1 MGFLSNCNFFT
12 ESDFNDYRR
21 LDKILNEADEDDDLG
36 DDESESNFDMPDDD
50 QDDTDQQTED
60 NPQEPAAED
69 DTGDDNNLG
78 VDDSE
83 SNFDMPDDEDQQQTD
98 DGVETG
104 DEPDTQSMDDGDT
117 AVQSDPAPDT
127 STQDGDSGDDDLG
140 DDESESDFDLPDDDG
155 DQQQGDQIDNA
166 NADDGGDDLGDDG
179 SESNFDMDDGDG
191 TGADTSDDGTD
202 DTGMDDTS
210 TGEDPDQDLKD
221 AENDIFNGL
230 SDQDKTIKINELK
243 DLYQDLYNR
252 IVTLYDKVNDI
263 PKDDELIKVYNFIID
278 NLSDLKQFVYD
289 YLTNTF
295 DNKTYLENM
304 VNYKKYLSTLNVIN
318 GILEEIRKGLYKE
331 SGN

>member
-21 LDKILNEADEDDDLG
+21 LDKILNEADKDDDLN
-36 DDESESNFDMPDDD
+36 DDESESNFDMPDDE
-50 QDDTDQQTED
+50 DDNTNQQTQD
-60 NPQEPAAED
+60 NPPESSPTNQQ
-69 DTGDDNNLG
+69 DTGDAG
-78 VDDSE
+78 DDDLNDDESE
-83 SNFDMPDDEDQQQTD
+83 SNFDMPDDEDQ
-98 DGVETG
+98 GANN
-104 DEPDTQSMDDGDT
+104 EPAPQSMDGGNT
-117 AVQSDPAPDT
+117 AAQSDPAPDT
-127 STQDGDSGDDDLG
+127 ATQDAGDGG
-140 DDESESDFDLPDDDG
+140 DDESESNFDLPDDDG
-155 DQQQGDQIDNA
+155 DQQQGDQQDGVGDN
-166 NADDGGDDLGDDG
+166 GSDDLGDDE

-191 TGADTSDDGTD
+191 TDG
-202 DTGMDDTS
+202 DTGDTGVDGMS

-230 SDQDKTIKINELK
+230 SDQDKVIKINELK

-252 IVTLYDKVNDI
+252 IITLYDKVNDI

>member
-1 MGFLSNCNFFT
+1 MGLISNLFT
-12 ESDFNDYRR
+12 ESDFDDYRFIEKV
-21 LDKILNEADEDDDLG
+21 LKEADNDDD
-36 DDESESNFDMPDDD
+36 DDNFDMPDDGTDDTQD
-50 QDDTDQQTED
+50 QSNDVPDQGDTNNVSDGDEMGDGSDDTD
-60 NPQEPAAED
+60 
-69 DTGDDNNLG
+69 
-78 VDDSE
+78 
-83 SNFDMPDDEDQQQTD
+83 FDMPDDTTD
-98 DGVETG
+98 PQG
-104 DEPDTQSMDDGDT
+104 DEGIDTQSMDNGPEVQADTNTDIQTSDGADDM
-117 AVQSDPAPDT
+117 SG
-127 STQDGDSGDDDLG
+127 GD
-140 DDESESDFDLPDDDG
+140 EENFDLPDDDNTDGQTQDASTDNMGG
-155 DQQQGDQIDNA
+155 DQSAGDEMG
-166 NADDGGDDLGDDG
+166 DDMSGGDD
-179 SESNFDMDDGDG
+179 ENFDMDGGTADGGEGSGDDMSGDEMGDMSGG
-191 TGADTSDDGTD
+191 T
-202 DTGMDDTS
+202 
-210 TGEDPDQDLKD
+210 DPDQDLKD

-252 IVTLYDKVNDI
+252 IITLYDKVNDI

>member
-1 MGFLSNCNFFT
+1 MGLISNLFT
-12 ESDFNDYRR
+12 ESEFDDYRFIEKVLR
-21 LDKILNEADEDDDLG
+21 EADNDDD
-36 DDESESNFDMPDDD
+36 DDNFDMPDDGT
-50 QDDTDQQTED
+50 DDTENQSNDVPNQG
-60 NPQEPAAED
+60 
-69 DTGDDNNLG
+69 DTNNVSDGDDIG
-78 VDDSE
+78 DGSGDDD
-83 SNFDMPDDEDQQQTD
+83 FDMPDDTTD
-98 DGVETG
+98 PQGDGG
-104 DEPDTQSMDDGDT
+104 IDTQSMDNNPEPQSADTTMDIPADDGSGDT
-117 AVQSDPAPDT
+117 SG
-127 STQDGDSGDDDLG
+127 GD
-140 DDESESDFDLPDDDG
+140 EENFDLPDDDNGQAQDASADNMGG
-155 DQQQGDQIDNA
+155 DQSTGDNMG
-166 NADDGGDDLGDDG
+166 DDMSGGDD
-179 SESNFDMDDGDG
+179 ENFDMDDGTADG
-191 TGADTSDDGTD
+191 GDGSSTD
-202 DTGMDDTS
+202 MSGDGMGDMSGGT
-210 TGEDPDQDLKD
+210 DPDQDLKD

>member
-21 LDKILNEADEDDDLG
+21 LDKILNEADEDDDLN
-36 DDESESNFDMPDDD
+36 DDESESNFDLPDDD
-50 QDDTDQQTED
+50 R
-60 NPQEPAAED
+60 
-69 DTGDDNNLG
+69 
-78 VDDSE
+78 
-83 SNFDMPDDEDQQQTD
+83 DQQQ
-98 DGVETG
+98 G
-104 DEPDTQSMDDGDT
+104 DQ
-117 AVQSDPAPDT
+117 
-127 STQDGDSGDDDLG
+127 QDGGGDNGSDDLG
-140 DDESESDFDLPDDDG
+140 DDE
-155 DQQQGDQIDNA
+155 
-166 NADDGGDDLGDDG
+166 

-191 TGADTSDDGTD
+191 SADGGNGTD
-202 DTGMDDTS
+202 GGTGDTGVDDMS
-210 TGEDPDQDLKD
+210 GGEDPDQDLKD
-221 AENDIFNGL
+221 VENDIFNGL
-230 SDQDKTIKINELK
+230 SDQDKVIKINELK

-252 IVTLYDKVNDI
+252 IITLYDKVNDI
-263 PKDDELIKVYNFIID
+263 PKDDELIKVYNFVID

>member
-21 LDKILNEADEDDDLG
+21 LDKILNEADEDDDLNDDESESNFDMPDDNTNQQTQDTPPESSPTNQQDAG
-36 DDESESNFDMPDDD
+36 DDDLNDDESESNFDMPDDD
-50 QDDTDQQTED
+50 DQGT
-60 NPQEPAAED
+60 NNEPA
-69 DTGDDNNLG
+69 
-78 VDDSE
+78 
-83 SNFDMPDDEDQQQTD
+83 P
-98 DGVETG
+98 
-104 DEPDTQSMDDGDT
+104 QSMDGGNT
-117 AVQSDPAPDT
+117 AAQSDPAPDT
-127 STQDGDSGDDDLG
+127 ATQDAGDGGDNDLG
-140 DDESESDFDLPDDDG
+140 DDESESNFDLPDDDG
-155 DQQQGDQIDNA
+155 DQQQGDQQDGGGDNA
-166 NADDGGDDLGDDG
+166 SDDLGDDE
-179 SESNFDMDDGDG
+179 SESNFDMDDGSADG
-191 TGADTSDDGTD
+191 GNGTD
-202 DTGMDDTS
+202 GNTGDTGVDDTS

-221 AENDIFNGL
+221 VENDIFNGL
-230 SDQDKTIKINELK
+230 SDQDKVIKINELK

-252 IVTLYDKVNDI
+252 IITLYDKVNDI

-304 VNYKKYLSTLNVIN
+304 VNYKKYISTLNVIN

>member
-21 LDKILNEADEDDDLG
+21 LDKILNEADKDDDLN
-36 DDESESNFDMPDDD
+36 DDESESNFDMPDDED
-50 QDDTDQQTED
+50 QGA
-60 NPQEPAAED
+60 NNEPA
-69 DTGDDNNLG
+69 
-78 VDDSE
+78 
-83 SNFDMPDDEDQQQTD
+83 P
-98 DGVETG
+98 
-104 DEPDTQSMDDGDT
+104 QSMDGGNT
-117 AVQSDPAPDT
+117 AAQSDPAPDT
-127 STQDGDSGDDDLG
+127 ATQDAGDGG
-140 DDESESDFDLPDDDG
+140 DDESESNFDLPDDDG
-155 DQQQGDQIDNA
+155 DQQQGDQQDGVGDN
-166 NADDGGDDLGDDG
+166 GSDDLGDDE

-191 TGADTSDDGTD
+191 TDG
-202 DTGMDDTS
+202 DTGDTGVDGMS

-230 SDQDKTIKINELK
+230 SDQDKVIKINELK

-252 IVTLYDKVNDI
+252 IITLYDKVNDI